1 MSDFIPPAPAPG
13 APPQYP
19 QGPPQGYSPYPP
31 QPVYYQQVIPAKTNG
46 MSIASLVLGI
56 VGLIFGFMYVVPPI
70 LATIFGGVAIYKI
83 GRSQVPVG
91 GKGMAI
97 AGLVMGIVGTAFW
110 GILFLAVIGAS
121 S

>member
-1 MSDFIPPAPAPG
+1 MNDFTPPTPTPG
-13 APPQYP
+13 YQPPWSTQGYTPPQ
-19 QGPPQGYSPYPP
+19 
-31 QPVYYQQVIPAKTNG
+31 QPVYYQQVVPQKTNG

-110 GILFLAVIGAS
+110 GIIFLAVIGAS